1 MSLLLSNPRARS
13 GLHITWLLVGII
25 VLLGSV
31 TFGVVATAMSSVGW
45 GPPIGLILAGVG
57 SAVTGVGFLYAG
69 GRGLYRANQ
78 LSTGELVVPRL
89 PLRLGEPL
97 EVHFSQRRSSRANV
111 AEITAVLEQ
120 REWVRYSMGQN
131 AHGTDQHVVWSQELE
146 LARPDDPI
154 GDDSR
159 LRGSWRGHIPADQ
172 NPSFQA
178 VDNAL
183 QWVVR
188 VTAETSKGRNVETE
202 FVVPVLPEVI
212 PGSELQGATR
222 RELR

>member
-13 GLHITWLLVGII
+13 GLHITWLLAGMII
-25 VLLGSV
+25 LFGSV
-31 TFGVVATAMSSVGW
+31 TFAVVGTAMGAVAGSTPAWAIV
-45 GPPIGLILAGVG
+45 AGVASLG
-57 SAVTGVGFLYAG
+57 TGIGFLYAG
-69 GRGLYRANQ
+69 GRGIYRASQ

-111 AEITAVLEQ
+111 AEITAVLELQ
-120 REWVRYSMGQN
+120 EWVRYSMGQN
-131 AHGTDQHVVWSQELE
+131 AHATDTHLVWSQELE
-146 LARPDDPI
+146 AARPDDPI

-159 LRGSWRGHIPADQ
+159 LRGSWRGRIPADQ
-172 NPSFQA
+172 RPSFQ
-178 VDNAL
+178 VVNNAL

-188 VTAETSKGRNVETE
+188 VTAETTKGRNVETA

-212 PGSELQGATR
+212 PGLEVRGATQ